1 MRITDNIELDGEP
14 MIYRNDYDKALLKCL
29 EALVSMTVKVAV
41 WASDDRIS
49 EQEGK
54 DFGFA
59 YDMWKS
65 AYHELKNA
73 MNGDEL

>member
-1 MRITDNIELDGEP
+1 MRTTDNIELDGEP
-14 MIYRNDYDKALLKCL
+14 MIDRNDYDKALLKCL

-73 MNGDEL
+73 MNGDAL

>member
-1 MRITDNIELDGEP
+1 
-14 MIYRNDYDKALLKCL
+14 MIDRNDYDKALLKCL
-29 EALVSMTVKVAV
+29 EALVNMTVQVAV
-41 WASDDRIS
+41 WAGDDRVS